1 MRGRTRITIGIV
13 ATVALLLAIVLIGV
27 IVLTQTDFGRERA
40 RRLVLGQLAGSVNGT
55 VEIGRLGGNLLEG
68 VTLSELSIADTT
80 GAKFLEADTLEL
92 RYSFRSLLSR
102 RIHLS
107 DVRLVHPTIV
117 LDKPAGG
124 EWNFSRLFPG
134 DTMLANT
141 TARGFGS
148 WLRIEDLTV
157 YDGRLMVRN
166 EWTPADTLEGA
177 ARDRAIAAAL
187 SDSSRLHVVP
197 VAGGYQTIQEF
208 LDVDARIPL
217 LRLADPDST
226 DVVVEVAS
234 LSTVA
239 FPFRPPAARVRD
251 LSGRFVVSDDSLR
264 FQDVRVEFPE
274 SRFFAEGAY
283 ATGTGDLRATLRTQP
298 VVLGDLRWIAP
309 TLPDSGG
316 GALELA
322 VATNGPQTRVVA
334 RDLDLRL
341 KEARL
346 TGRVEATVGDTVL
359 LGPTELRFTGV
370 DTRLAERFVPGARI
384 PVDGV
389 LNGHLALTGSD
400 VDLSVDAELVF
411 IERGGGRSRVMANG
425 RIGIGEGIRVRDLQ
439 LRFDPL
445 QVDLARAFTPDLPV
459 GGTITGSAVVTG
471 SPATQVRIDIDLV
484 HRAITGTSRLVG
496 DTRLTFGEPLR
507 FDVDLGLRPVA
518 LRTVGRFVP
527 GVGLYGSAPGSLR
540 AEGTMEDLNVALEL
554 AVNGGGSFEARGSLD
569 LASAQQS
576 YDLET
581 RFVHFDADRVF
592 AWAPQTVLTGTL
604 TARGVGTDP
613 AAMHAVVAADLA
625 DLRPDS
631 ARVEAARVRVR
642 IADGLATIEHGK
654 MGLASASAEIAGSF
668 GLAGGRK
675 GELSYTIQV
684 DSLSDFA
691 GYIPADTVNPADT
704 TRDSH
709 AVGSDTALASAP
721 LAGSV
726 RLAGVVVGSLEG
738 FDLRGTGELNDVV
751 VVGHRVAKGRIHY
764 AWLDALTAEGSLE
777 ADAALDSL
785 RAGGLAFDSMTA
797 RVRHDEADGN
807 GIADLAVYQNEG
819 HEYRVRSRYNLAPE
833 RREIRLDSLRLRLN
847 DTRWTLSESG
857 AVRWRGQGVEV
868 DRIEL
873 RDGKGGRMFVDGRV
887 PIEGAGDFELAIENL
902 QIGDFVALL
911 PDTIEASGLLSVH
924 ATAEGTLADPRVRG
938 DLRLAD
944 FAHGGGRIPMLDA
957 TFDYADTELAL
968 RAELRNDSRLLLVAE
983 GTLPV
988 DLSFA
993 SAVEERLLDRA
1004 MRFDV
1009 RLDQVQLDSLP
1020 PFTEAITGLRG
1031 RVEGTVAVR
1040 GTPRVPEVEGAI
1052 HLDGGA
1058 MDLSQPGIE
1067 LREVSA
1073 ALTIREDALVLDS
1086 LVARSD
1092 GGQIRAA
1099 GTLDIRTPAEPGFDL
1114 TFQARD
1120 AKVLDNEQGR
1130 LVVDSDLT
1138 MEGPFDRARVTG
1150 NIDVLEGVIY
1160 IPEPEKPVI
1169 DLDDPLVIAVIDTTR
1184 VGPGVLPG
1192 PNPLLDNLE
1201 VDVDVQISRNTW
1213 VRNSDANIELYTPPD
1228 GALSLQL
1235 DQSQRT
1241 FTLEGSIQMD
1251 NGEYTYSGRRFE
1263 VSSGSIIF
1271 LGTPE
1276 FNPLLQILARH
1287 EVPQPRGEALVILIT
1302 IGGTLAEPRI
1312 ELGSNAQPP
1321 LTQTDLISY
1330 LAFGRSSSSLLVQG
1344 GSGVSDDGAGSGGL
1358 GALAT
1363 QKLAGVAL
1371 GALMDEAIKD
1381 LEAGG
1386 LNEFGLDVFRI
1397 SPAELPEELGLD
1409 EGGNVFRSTEL
1420 EAGKYLTPRIF
1431 VAGQG
1436 RPTSAWPGIRFEYRT
1451 PDGFVW
1457 TTTWEPRYLPSEATF
1472 DLDTEAQQTRVLG
1485 SFLHWEWRY

>member
-1 MRGRTRITIGIV
+1 M
-13 ATVALLLAIVLIGV
+13 
-27 IVLTQTDFGRERA
+27 
-40 RRLVLGQLAGSVNGT
+40 LGQLAGSVNGT
-55 VEIGRLGGNLLEG
+55 VEIGRLRGNLLEG

-92 RYSFRSLLSR
+92 RYSFRALFSR

-117 LDKPAGG
+117 LDKPPGG
-124 EWNFSRLFPG
+124 EWNFARLFPG
-134 DTMLANT
+134 DTIMADT

-157 YDGRLMVRN
+157 YDGRLVVRN

-187 SDSSRLHVVP
+187 SDSSRLRVIP
-197 VAGGYQTIQEF
+197 VAGGYQTLQEF
-208 LDVDARIPL
+208 LDVDARMPL

-251 LSGRFVVSDDSLR
+251 LSGRFVVSDDSLG
-264 FQDVRVEFPE
+264 FQDVLVELPE

-283 ATGTGDLRATLRTQP
+283 ATETGDLRATLRTQP
-298 VVLGDLRWIAP
+298 IVLGDLRWIAP

-322 VATNGPQTRVVA
+322 VATNGRQTRVVA

-341 KEARL
+341 DEARL
-346 TGRVEATVGDTVL
+346 TGRAEATVGDTVL
-359 LGPTELRFTGV
+359 VGPTELRFIGL

-384 PVDGV
+384 PVDGI

-411 IERGGGRSRVMANG
+411 IERGGGRSRVMADG
-425 RIGIGEGIRVRDLQ
+425 RIEIGEGIRARDLQ
-439 LRFDPL
+439 IRFDPF
-445 QVDLARAFTPDLPV
+445 QVDLARAFAPNLPV
-459 GGTITGSAVVTG
+459 DGTIMGSAAVTG
-471 SPATQVRIDIDLV
+471 SSATEVRIDIDLV
-484 HRAITGTSRLVG
+484 HRATTGTSRMVG
-496 DTRLTFGEPLR
+496 DARLTFGEPLR

-518 LRTVGRFVP
+518 LSTVGRFAP
-527 GVGLYGSAPGSLR
+527 GAGLYGSAPGSLR
-540 AEGTMEDLNVALEL
+540 AEGTMEDLSVALDL

-569 LASAQQS
+569 LAGARQS

-592 AWAPQTVLTGTL
+592 AWAPQTMLTGTL

-613 AAMHAVVAADLA
+613 AAMRAVVAADLA

-631 ARVEAARVRVR
+631 TRVEAARVRVR
-642 IADGLATIEHGK
+642 IDDGLATIEHGK
-654 MGLASASAEIAGSF
+654 VRLASASAEMAGSF
-668 GLAGGRK
+668 GLAGGRE

-691 GYIPADTVNPADT
+691 GHIPADTITPADT
-704 TRDSH
+704 TPDSH
-709 AVGSDTALASAP
+709 AAGSDTAAFAPAP

-726 RLAGVVVGSLEG
+726 RLAGVVVGSVEG
-738 FDLRGTGELNDVV
+738 FDLRGTGELNDMV
-751 VVGHRVAKGRIHY
+751 VVGNRIAEGRIKY
-764 AWLDALTAEGSLE
+764 AWLDALTPEGSLE

-785 RAGGLAFDSMTA
+785 QAGGLAFDSLTA
-797 RVRHDEADGN
+797 RFRHDEADGN
-807 GIADLAVYQNEG
+807 GSADLAVYQNEG

-833 RREIRLDSLRLRLN
+833 QSEIRLDSLRLRLD

-857 AVRWRGQGVEV
+857 AVRWGGQGVEV

-887 PIEGAGDFELAIENL
+887 PIEGTGDLELAIEHL

-924 ATAEGTLADPRVRG
+924 AIAEGTLASPRVRG

-944 FAHGGGRIPMLDA
+944 FAYGGGRIPALDA
-957 TFDYADTELAL
+957 TFDYADTELVL
-968 RAELRNDSRLLLVAE
+968 RAELRNDGSSLLVAE

-988 DLSFA
+988 DLSLA
-993 SAVEERLLDRA
+993 GAVEERLLDRA

-1009 RLDQVQLDSLP
+1009 RLDQFQLDSLP
-1020 PFTEAITGLRG
+1020 PFTEAVTGLRG

-1052 HLDGGA
+1052 HLEGGA

-1092 GGQIRAA
+1092 RGHIRAA
-1099 GTLDIRTPAEPGFDL
+1099 GILDIRTPAEPGFDL

-1120 AKVLDNEQGR
+1120 AEVLDNEQGR
-1130 LVVDSDLT
+1130 LVVDSDLA
-1138 MEGPFDRARVTG
+1138 MEGPLDGVRVTG
-1150 NIDVLEGVIY
+1150 DIDVLEGVIY

-1184 VGPGVLPG
+1184 VDPVVLPG

-1201 VDVDVQISRNTW
+1201 VDVDVEISRNTW

-1241 FTLEGSIQMD
+1241 FTVEGSIQMD

-1302 IGGTLAEPRI
+1302 IGGTLAEPMI

-1321 LTQTDLISY
+1321 LSQTDLISY
-1330 LAFGRSSSSLLVQG
+1330 LAFGRSSSSLLVQS

-1397 SPAELPEELGLD
+1397 SPAELPEELGLN

-1451 PDGFVW
+1451 PEGFVW

-1472 DLDTEAQQTRVLG
+1472 DLDKEAQQTRVWG
-1485 SFLHWEWRY
+1485 SFLLWEWRY